1 MAMTEAMVRGSRGC
15 VLVKALVFLMA
26 GTTDG
31 AVSLTSLT
39 VPTRPDSY
47 DVLPLVKWPSPMLGS
62 SKRAVKMSTS
72 LVVIKSLVRV
82 GGARALPR
90 VRKGKNAILDRGRV
104 PAGMVLINRVV
115 FLMKEV
121 GWSDKM
127 VVACVLNQRRG
138 LGGRGVRQV
147 SVVALVLI
155 GVSRAERIDVDVVV
169 TKVSVIGRRRTG
181 ADLTGRLG
189 YLRRMGATVVE
200 LVLISTQGQRTN
212 LSADDGSLVRRGG
225 QGRAI
230 SFESLGR

>member
-1 MAMTEAMVRGSRGC
+1 
-15 VLVKALVFLMA
+15 
-26 GTTDG
+26 
-31 AVSLTSLT
+31 
-39 VPTRPDSY
+39 
-47 DVLPLVKWPSPMLGS
+47 
-62 SKRAVKMSTS
+62 MSTS

-90 VRKGKNAILDRGRV
+90 VRKRKNAILDRGRV
-104 PAGMVLINRVV
+104 PAGMVLISRVV

-200 LVLISTQGQRTN
+200 LVLISTQGQRMN
-212 LSADDGSLVRRGG
+212 LSADDGNLVRRGG